1 MTQNIKPK
9 KKLDC
14 RGLFCPMP
22 VVKTKLELENMEVGD
37 ILEVIADD
45 PGFEQDFPSWCAASG
60 EEFLGLV
67 KENNYFKGYV
77 KKKR

>member
-1 MTQNIKPK
+1 MIQSVNPK
-9 KKLDC
+9 KTLDC

-45 PGFEQDFPSWCAASG
+45 PGFEKDFPSWCEVSG
-60 EEFLGLV
+60 QEFLDLI

-77 KKKR
+77 KKKK